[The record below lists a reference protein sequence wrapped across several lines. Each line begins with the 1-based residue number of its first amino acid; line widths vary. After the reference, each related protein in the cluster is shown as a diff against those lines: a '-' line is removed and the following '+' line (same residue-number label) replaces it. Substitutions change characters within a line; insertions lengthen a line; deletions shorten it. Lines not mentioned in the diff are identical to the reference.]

1 MVLGTK
7 KTGEESW
14 KKVST
19 SSSGV
24 LSKAIERAM
33 VCLAETS
40 LDELGEGSHFVNVLL
55 ECTDSDKGVVECPKT
70 GFEMRVTMDDDE
82 LAAAEEAPGALQVV
96 ITAIVAGSESE
107 YLPDAYKPLY
117 SDDSLRNQIYA
128 KFKQRQGE
136 RNNKE

>member
-1 MVLGTK
+1 MPAVDLSFDGGLHRNRGMCSVPRAHSRTDFTHSLDEWDNYEMVLGTK

-40 LDELGEGSHFVNVLL
+40 LDELGECSHFVNVL
-55 ECTDSDKGVVECPKT
+55 
-70 GFEMRVTMDDDE
+70 
-82 LAAAEEAPGALQVV
+82 
-96 ITAIVAGSESE
+96 
-107 YLPDAYKPLY
+107 
-117 SDDSLRNQIYA
+117 
-128 KFKQRQGE
+128 
-136 RNNKE
+136 

>member
-1 MVLGTK
+1 
-7 KTGEESW
+7 
-14 KKVST
+14 
-19 SSSGV
+19 
-24 LSKAIERAM
+24 
-33 VCLAETS
+33 
-40 LDELGEGSHFVNVLL
+40 
-55 ECTDSDKGVVECPKT
+55 
-70 GFEMRVTMDDDE
+70 MRVTMDDDE

-128 KFKQRQGE
+128 KFKQRHGE